1 MMEPLYMEGR
11 SPLHRAPAG
20 AKLAVL
26 VAAGIA
32 LFAVHRL
39 DVLGAACLVA
49 ALLVVSCGASA
60 RAIWRHLRALVP
72 VLAVVAAFS
81 WYFDGAPRAAE
92 MLLRVGTLVALALA
106 VTLTTRTTAL
116 IAVCEQVLRP
126 LEKLGWI
133 DAGRVALA
141 LALTLRFIPE
151 IWRNYQDIR
160 EAQAARGLG
169 RNALA
174 LTVPLLVRTLKRA
187 DEVADAIDARG
198 G

>member
-1 MMEPLYMEGR
+1 MMEPLYMDGR

-26 VAAGIA
+26 VAAGMA

-39 DVLGAACLVA
+39 DVLGACCVVA
-49 ALLVVSCGASA
+49 ALLVASSGASA
-60 RAIWRHLRALVP
+60 RTVWRHLRALAP
-72 VLAVVAAFS
+72 VLAVVAAFA
-81 WYFDGAPRAAE
+81 WYFEGPARAAE
-92 MLLRVGTLVALALA
+92 MLLRVGTLVGLALA

-116 IAVCEQVLRP
+116 IAVCEHVLRP
-126 LEKLGWI
+126 LEKLGWV

-174 LTVPLLVRTLKRA
+174 LAVPLLVRTFKRA
-187 DEVADAIDARG
+187 DEVADAIEARG

>member
-1 MMEPLYMEGR
+1 MMEPLYVPGDG
-11 SPLHRAPAG
+11 PLHRLPAAAKLVALLLAG
-20 AKLAVL
+20 A
-26 VAAGIA
+26 G

-39 DVLGAACLVA
+39 DSLGAVLAVAARLVA
-49 ALLVVSCGASA
+49 ASGAGA
-60 RAIWRHLRALVP
+60 GAVWRHVRGVLAI
-72 VLAVVAAFS
+72 LAVVGAFT
-81 WYFDGAPRAAE
+81 WYFDGWMRAAE
-92 MLLRVGTLVALALA
+92 VLLRVSALIALALA
-106 VTLTTRTTAL
+106 VTLTTRTSDL
-116 IAVCEQVLRP
+116 IRVCEQALHP
-126 LEKLGWI
+126 FEKLGWI

-160 EAQAARGLG
+160 EAQAARGLS

>member
-1 MMEPLYMEGR
+1 MMEPLYVPGNG
-11 SPLHRAPAG
+11 PLHRLPAAAKLVVLLFAG
-20 AKLAVL
+20 A
-26 VAAGIA
+26 G

-39 DVLGAACLVA
+39 DGLAAVLAVA
-49 ALLVVSCGASA
+49 ALLVAASGAGA
-60 RAIWRHLRALVP
+60 GTVWRHVRGVLAI
-72 VLAVVAAFS
+72 LAVVGAFT
-81 WYFDGAPRAAE
+81 WYFDGWMRAAE
-92 MLLRVGTLVALALA
+92 VLLRVAALVALALA
-106 VTLTTRTTAL
+106 VTLTTRTSDL
-116 IAVCEQVLRP
+116 IRVCEQALRP
-126 LEKLGWI
+126 FEKLGWI

-160 EAQAARGLG
+160 EAQAARGLS

>member
-1 MMEPLYMEGR
+1 MMEPLYVEGDR
-11 SPLHRAPAG
+11 FLHRMPAPYKLIALLAAG
-20 AKLAVL
+20 A
-26 VAAGIA
+26 G
-32 LFAVHRL
+32 LFLVHRL
-39 DVLGAACLVA
+39 DGLAIAFACG
-49 ALLVVSCGASA
+49 ALLVALSGAGA
-60 RAIWRHLRALVP
+60 GAVWRHVRGLAP
-72 VLAVVAAFS
+72 ILAVVGAFTA
-81 WYFDGAPRAAE
+81 YFDGWTHAAE
-92 MLLRVGTLVALALA
+92 VLLRVGALVALALA
-106 VTLTTRTTAL
+106 VTLTTRTSDL
-116 IAVCEQVLRP
+116 IQVCEQALYP
-126 LEKLGWI
+126 LDRLGWV

-160 EAQAARGLG
+160 EAQAARGLS

>member
-1 MMEPLYMEGR
+1 MMEPLYTDGR
-11 SPLHRAPAG
+11 SALHRAPAG
-20 AKLAVL
+20 AKLAIL
-26 VAAGIA
+26 VAAGMA

-39 DVLGAACLVA
+39 DVLGAACVVS
-49 ALLVVSCGASA
+49 ALLVASSGASA
-60 RAIWRHLRALVP
+60 RTVWGHLRALVP

-81 WYFDGAPRAAE
+81 WYFEGPSRAAE
-92 MLLRVGTLVALALA
+92 MLLRVGTLVGLALA

-116 IAVCEQVLRP
+116 IAVCERVLRP

-174 LTVPLLVRTLKRA
+174 LAVPLLVRTLKRA

>member
-1 MMEPLYMEGR
+1 MMEPLFIEGR
-11 SPLHRAPAG
+11 GALHRAPAA
-20 AKLAVL
+20 AKLVVL
-26 VAAGIA
+26 VAAGLG

-39 DVLGAACLVA
+39 DMLAAAFAIA
-49 ALLVVSCGASA
+49 ALLVASSGVGPGPV
-60 RAIWRHLRALVP
+60 WRHLRGLLLI
-72 VLAVVAAFS
+72 LAMVAGFTC
-81 WYFDGAPRAAE
+81 YFEGWPRAAE

-116 IAVCEQVLRP
+116 IRVCEQALRP
-126 LEKLGWI
+126 LERLGWV
-133 DAGRVALA
+133 DAGRFALA

-160 EAQAARGLG
+160 EAQAARGLS

-174 LTVPLLVRTLKRA
+174 LAVPLLVRTLKRA